1 VVAATNAAGFL
12 VTAVTQS
19 HKITDLTGTAA
30 FAASAWA
37 THSAACRALGTPL
50 LAPSRGVLLA
60 GCVSLWAARLGGY
73 LFYRVL
79 QVRGSSAVRWGL
91 WGRGAGFWGRRSGLH
106 LGLPWG
112 EPLGA

>member
-1 VVAATNAAGFL
+1 VPRFVG
-12 VTAVTQS
+12 S
-19 HKITDLTGTAA
+19 RHGTPRPRLRLSRWPRAR
-30 FAASAWA
+30 
-37 THSAACRALGTPL
+37 RALGTPL